1 MFKRKFKKI
10 ISICLSMILVCSLV
24 LPVYAA
30 QPDYEFDED
39 TGILVIGKAI
49 EKKPITHI
57 VPPSISQDSII
68 VVIVREGVKKLSDG
82 AFMNCKNLQK
92 VKIPN
97 SMKSIGSGAFK
108 GCISL
113 QKINISDNV
122 ICSNDAFEG
131 CEQLYIPNLQPTF
144 PSAPTFLPLA
154 PTCPSDESF
163 INSMNGWQLENG
175 APPYVENPMNAFMPT
190 LPNQIQVPVSTDVNK
205 NMNSN
210 SLEKESTDEKEGHFV
225 IGKEIENKTIEDIVS
240 IPKEKI
246 ESVTIKDGVT
256 SIRGYAFS
264 GCRCLTSVTIPNS
277 VTSIG
282 DHAFYDC
289 TGLTSVTIPNSVT
302 SIGSWAF
309 KGCTGLTS
317 VTIPNSVTSIGSWA
331 FAGCTGLT
339 SVTIPNS
346 VTEIGSRAF
355 YGCTGLKE
363 ITVPNSAK
371 IANNAFSCI
380 TKVYR
385 K

>member
-1 MFKRKFKKI
+1 
-10 ISICLSMILVCSLV
+10 
-24 LPVYAA
+24 
-30 QPDYEFDED
+30 
-39 TGILVIGKAI
+39 
-49 EKKPITHI
+49 
-57 VPPSISQDSII
+57 
-68 VVIVREGVKKLSDG
+68 
-82 AFMNCKNLQK
+82 MNCKNLQK

-240 IPKEKI
+240 IPKDKI
-246 ESVTIKDGVT
+246 KSVTIKDGVT
-256 SIRGYAFS
+256 KIGESAFMECQS
-264 GCRCLTSVTIPNS
+264 LASVTIPSSVTEIGEFAFAQCQSLASVTIPNS

-282 DHAFYDC
+282 EYAFNEC
-289 TGLTSVTIPNSVT
+289 TSLKQINIPDSVT
-302 SIGSWAF
+302 SIGTGAF
-309 KGCTGLTS
+309 KECKSL
-317 VTIPNSVTSIGSWA
+317 A
-331 FAGCTGLT
+331 

-346 VTEIGSRAF
+346 VTEIGEMAF
-355 YGCTGLKE
+355 AQCQSLKE
-363 ITVPNSAK
+363 VTVPEGAE
-371 IANNAFSCI
+371 IADDAFDENTTVHRI
-380 TKVYR
+380 
-385 K
+385 